1 MNKKMLSFNKINGDR
16 INHVKVIFI
25 KDVKGSGKAG
35 EVKEVADGYAKN
47 FLLKQGY
54 ALAAS
59 PENLNKLAGQKAS
72 EQHKKD
78 VALAQANE
86 LASQVKDKN
95 IIIVVKV
102 GANGKLFGALNTQMI
117 SDGFKKEGINLD
129 KKKIVLDEPIKTTGV
144 YQLTAKIAAGV
155 SAKFKVTVKAA
166 E

>member
-1 MNKKMLSFNKINGDR
+1 
-16 INHVKVIFI
+16 
-25 KDVKGSGKAG
+25 
-35 EVKEVADGYAKN
+35 
-47 FLLKQGY
+47 
-54 ALAAS
+54 
-59 PENLNKLAGQKAS
+59 
-72 EQHKKD
+72 
-78 VALAQANE
+78 ALAQANE
-86 LASQVKDKN
+86 LASKVNDKN